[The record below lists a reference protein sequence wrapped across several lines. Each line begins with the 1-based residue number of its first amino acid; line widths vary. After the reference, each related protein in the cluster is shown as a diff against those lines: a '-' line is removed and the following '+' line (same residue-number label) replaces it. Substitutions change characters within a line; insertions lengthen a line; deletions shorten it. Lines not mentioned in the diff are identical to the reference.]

1 MTHSEDIKR
10 VSTPETIDFLNA
22 RVEALERR
30 VRLLEAKLEV
40 EQQRQTIYLVQ
51 QIKEK
56 LWQRAR
62 MNIKLLTSLTRL
74 KTSAA

>member
-1 MTHSEDIKR
+1 MTHSEDVKR

-40 EQQRQTIYLVQ
+40 EQQRNLYNNL
-51 QIKEK
+51 
-56 LWQRAR
+56 
-62 MNIKLLTSLTRL
+62 
-74 KTSAA
+74 